1 MTNVSIEAAM
11 RRYEKGL
18 RLLSNVT
25 GVGISEKDGKEVI
38 VVYVNRKLPEFAL
51 KSWEI
56 IPDELDGYRTVV
68 REEIKGG

>member
-38 VVYVNRKLPEFAL
+38 VVYVKRKLPEFAL
-51 KSWEI
+51 KSWEM

>member
-1 MTNVSIEAAM
+1 VSIEAAM

-38 VVYVNRKLPEFAL
+38 VVYVKRKLPEFAL
-51 KSWEI
+51 KSWEM

>member
-1 MTNVSIEAAM
+1 MSIEAAM

-38 VVYVNRKLPEFAL
+38 VVYVKRKLPEFAL
-51 KSWEI
+51 KSWEM

>member
-1 MTNVSIEAAM
+1 MSIEAAM

-51 KSWEI
+51 KSWEM